1 MTIQDWGSVGEI
13 LGAVATIA
21 TLIYLA
27 MQIRQNTQALQAAS
41 IDSTIR
47 AANDIRAHL
56 FSDAQVTDI
65 YRRGLANVD
74 DLDETDRERFRL
86 IMTNALWAFW
96 NTYTQ
101 SNLGNR
107 QSWLS
112 QRNIIARFLSQPGG
126 VWFWES
132 YRAEFDPEFQAEVDQ
147 ILKNNR

>member
-56 FSDAQVTDI
+56 FSDAHVTDI

-74 DLDETDRERFRL
+74 DLDETDRERFQTALRDGVKHPTKDGLVQQLWIYDSRL
-86 IMTNALWAFW
+86 LKEWVHTGVIVAFDFGEDTVW
-96 NTYTQ
+96 I
-101 SNLGNR
+101 LR
-107 QSWLS
+107 QAAYAPFYS
-112 QRNIIARFLSQPGG
+112 I
-126 VWFWES
+126 E
-132 YRAEFDPEFQAEVDQ
+132 
-147 ILKNNR
+147 